1 MNLTIKVAAVFLAV
15 TALLF
20 FFMRDTLL
28 EAPTTSEAPP
38 ATAASFEKLARL
50 PGAVGESSGVAVLP
64 QEGHYLTHNDAG
76 NRPHL
81 YILNKQGELV
91 ETLKL
96 DIKNVD
102 WEDLAQDAA
111 GNIYIADTGNNNN
124 RRRDLT
130 VYKLDLQSPQ
140 QPEAIHFTFEDQK
153 KFPPSKKERNFDSEA
168 LFWHNDNLYIIT
180 KDRGQGK
187 TANVYQIPAKAGNH
201 KARLIGSYK
210 TETEITGADI
220 SPDRNTVALLSEEKI
235 HLFRNFDSPD
245 TFFEGDYDKVN
256 IKGAGQTEGIAFES
270 NNTLIITSEGGNLY
284 RYSL

>member
-1 MNLTIKVAAVFLAV
+1 MIKVAAVFVAV
-15 TALLF
+15 AALLF

-28 EAPTTSEAPP
+28 EAPTTAEAPP
-38 ATAASFEKLARL
+38 ATAASFEKLANL

-76 NRPHL
+76 NRPYL
-81 YILNKQGELV
+81 YKLNKEGKLV

-102 WEDLAQDAA
+102 WEDLAQDEA

-124 RRRDLT
+124 RRRDLV
-130 VYKLDLQSPQ
+130 VYRMNLENPQ
-140 QPEAIHFTFEDQK
+140 QTEAIHFTYEDQK
-153 KFPPSKKERNFDSEA
+153 KFPPSKKERNFDSEG
-168 LFWHNDNLYIIT
+168 LFWHDDNLYIIT
-180 KDRGQGK
+180 KDRGQGE
-187 TANVYQIPAKAGNH
+187 TANVYQIPAQPGNH

-210 TETEITGADI
+210 AETETEVTGADI
-220 SPDRNTVALLSEEKI
+220 SPDGNTVALLSEEKI
-235 HLFRNFDSPD
+235 HLFRGFDSPA
-245 TFFEGDYDKVN
+245 TFFEGDHDEVS
-256 IKGAGQTEGIAFES
+256 IEGAGQTEGIAFEN